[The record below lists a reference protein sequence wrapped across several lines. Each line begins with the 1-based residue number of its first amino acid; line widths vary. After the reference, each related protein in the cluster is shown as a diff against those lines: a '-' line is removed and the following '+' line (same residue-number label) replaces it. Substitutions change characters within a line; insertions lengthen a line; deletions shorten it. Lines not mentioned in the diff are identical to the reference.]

1 MSPTK
6 KRNVHSVLVRDQR
19 KVGHK
24 LKLKWRLKQTSTVGK
39 PTQSTIIESNKGSS
53 SINSGNYLIEQSPPS
68 TMDPYYLESKQI
80 MAIPLDDT
88 KYVKR
93 RTPSGLQ
100 A

>member
-6 KRNVHSVLVRDQR
+6 KRKVQSVLGRDQR
-19 KVGHK
+19 RVGHK
-24 LKLKWRLKQTSTVGK
+24 LKLKWMLRQTFTVGK
-39 PTQSTIIESNKGSS
+39 PTQSTIIESNKGS
-53 SINSGNYLIEQSPPS
+53 INRGNYIIQQSPPS
-68 TMDPYYLESKQI
+68 TMDPYYLVSKQI